1 MPKLESDLYI
11 LRQQGKKIAE
21 SGIIAPEVWWQLKQQ
36 RTPASPE
43 RAGHI
48 EKACNVF
55 VYVGKSALMRDPPR
69 RFDGETE
76 RRRYLRG
83 PRFHYRRCRHAIE
96 GVVDL
101 DCRKALCVIAQHLL
115 GGQALGVELSFPGRV
130 AESAGSDRQLHLGFA
145 QRRLR

>member
-11 LRQQGKKIAE
+11 GRQQGKKSAE
-21 SGIIAPEVWWQLKQQ
+21 SGVIALEVRWQLKQQ
-36 RTPASPE
+36 RTAPRPE

-48 EKACNVF
+48 EKARDVF
-55 VYVGKSALMRDPPR
+55 AYVGKSAFMRDPPR

-115 GGQALGVELSFPGRV
+115 
-130 AESAGSDRQLHLGFA
+130 
-145 QRRLR
+145 